1 MKEIN
6 IKRALAILFSVLT
19 LSSCLKKD
27 DMNIDTE
34 NKTASIMTLQFIQN
48 GDGSTL
54 NSGLQYFSGGALT
67 YPGTDKADTA
77 TYNISLAGPVTL
89 SSDLKVTMGA
99 DATKLLDNYSTDSIK
114 YELMP
119 DSLYHMVATTA
130 TVKSGSRIVPMQI
143 VFYPSKINVTKSY
156 MLPLVIKDA
165 SGQIISSNMST
176 IYFHVIG
183 NPIAGGYAQEWI
195 RYNSTTQ
202 TGTPA
207 YDRFYSAVFAP
218 VNPNTIMVGS
228 GSAGLQYVVTFNS
241 ANGILSNFQVKFTP
255 ESVAASGVTIS
266 GGPTV
271 VVANP
276 IGHQF
281 VFNFTYINGAGSP
294 RNITDKFN

>member
-1 MKEIN
+1 MKKIN
-6 IKRALAILFSVLT
+6 IKKAFALFLCVLT
-19 LSSCLKKD
+19 LSSCLKQD
-27 DMNIDTE
+27 VMNIDTK
-34 NKTASIMTLQFIQN
+34 NKTASIMTLHFIEN
-48 GDGSTL
+48 GNGATL
-54 NSGLQYFSGGALT
+54 NSGMQYFSGAALT
-67 YPGTDKADTA
+67 YPGSDIMDTA
-77 TYNISLAGPVTL
+77 TYNINLAGPVTL
-89 SSDLKVTMGA
+89 ANDLKVTVGA

-119 DSLYHMVATTA
+119 DSLYHLVASTA
-130 TVKSGSRIVPMQI
+130 TIKSGSRLAVMKI

-165 SGQIISSNMST
+165 SGQIISSNMGT

-183 NPIAGGYAQEWI
+183 NPIAGAYTQEWI
-195 RYNSTTQ
+195 RYNLATQ

-207 YDRFYSAVFAP
+207 YDRFYQAVFAP

-228 GSAGLQYVVTFNS
+228 GAAGLQYVVTFNS
-241 ANGILSNFQVKFTP
+241 ANGVLSNFQVKFTP

-276 IGHQF
+276 ASHKYE
-281 VFNFTYINGAGSP
+281 FNFTYINGAGSP
-294 RNITDKFN
+294 RNITDKFY